1 MPLPRVAGRA
11 APAYIGRM
19 LSNDELERYARH
31 IVLREV
37 GGPGQAALKRARVLV
52 IGAGGLG
59 APVLMY
65 LAAAGVGTLGVID
78 DDVVSLSNLQR
89 QVIHATGDVG
99 APKVMSAAAA
109 IARLNPH
116 VAVRTHQMR
125 LTAATALDI
134 LGQYDVVADG
144 SDNFATRY

>member
-1 MPLPRVAGRA
+1 
-11 APAYIGRM
+11 M
-19 LSNDELERYARH
+19 LSDEELERYARH
-31 IVLREV
+31 IVLQEI

-65 LAAAGVGTLGVID
+65 LAAAGIGTLGVID

-89 QVIHATGDVG
+89 QIIHATSDVG
-99 APKVMSAAAA
+99 ARKIDSAAAT

-116 VAVRTHQMR
+116 VKLETYGARVT
-125 LTAATALDI
+125 
-134 LGQYDVVADG
+134 
-144 SDNFATRY
+144 